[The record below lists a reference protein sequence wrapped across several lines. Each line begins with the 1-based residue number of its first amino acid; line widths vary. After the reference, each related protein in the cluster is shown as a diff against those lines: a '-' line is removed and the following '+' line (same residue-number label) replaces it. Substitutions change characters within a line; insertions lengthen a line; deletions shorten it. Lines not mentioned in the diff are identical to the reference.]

1 MNITLIISLFSGISF
16 IVYGITSF
24 TSKRMISE
32 FQRWGY
38 GNQRK
43 LIGCFQLIGGAGLIF
58 GSLLTI
64 KTVDNNDSLIS
75 SNNIIAASS
84 LILTI
89 MMLGAIF
96 VRIDIKDKFINVLPA
111 TFYAILNFII
121 FYSIFLNN
129 SIH

>member
-16 IVYGITSF
+16 IVYGISSF
-24 TSKRMISE
+24 RSQRMISE

-43 LIGCFQLIGGAGLIF
+43 LIGCFQLIGGAGLIL
-58 GSLLTI
+58 GSLFVINTF
-64 KTVDNNDSLIS
+64 DSNDSLIN
-75 SNNIIAASS
+75 SNNILAGSS

-89 MMLGAIF
+89 MMVGAVF
-96 VRIDIKDKFINVLPA
+96 VRIDIKDKFVNILPA

-121 FYSIFLNN
+121 FYNVFIK
-129 SIH
+129 

>member
-16 IVYGITSF
+16 IVYGISSF
-24 TSKRMISE
+24 KSKRMVSE

-58 GSLLTI
+58 GSLFVINTF
-64 KTVDNNDSLIS
+64 DSNDSLIN
-75 SNNIIAASS
+75 SNNILAGSS

-89 MMLGAIF
+89 MMVGAVF
-96 VRIDIKDKFINVLPA
+96 VRIDIKDKFVNILPA

-121 FYSIFLNN
+121 FYNVFIK
-129 SIH
+129 

>member
-16 IVYGITSF
+16 IVYGISSF
-24 TSKRMISE
+24 RSKRMISE

-58 GSLLTI
+58 GSLFVTN
-64 KTVDNNDSLIS
+64 TFDSNDSLIN
-75 SNNIIAASS
+75 SNNILGGSS

-89 MMLGAIF
+89 MMVGAVF
-96 VRIDIKDKFINVLPA
+96 VRIDIKDKFVNILPA

-121 FYSIFLNN
+121 FYNVFIK
-129 SIH
+129 

>member
-1 MNITLIISLFSGISF
+1 MNITLIISIFSGISF

>member
-16 IVYGITSF
+16 IVYGISSF
-24 TSKRMISE
+24 KSKRMISE

-58 GSLLTI
+58 GSLFVTN
-64 KTVDNNDSLIS
+64 TFDSNDSLIN
-75 SNNIIAASS
+75 SNNILAGSS

-89 MMLGAIF
+89 MMVGAVF
-96 VRIDIKDKFINVLPA
+96 VRIDIKDKFVNILPA

-121 FYSIFLNN
+121 FYNVFIK
-129 SIH
+129 

>member
-16 IVYGITSF
+16 IVYGISSF
-24 TSKRMISE
+24 RSKRMISE

-43 LIGCFQLIGGAGLIF
+43 FIGCFQLIGGAGLIF
-58 GSLLTI
+58 GSLFVINTF
-64 KTVDNNDSLIS
+64 DSNDSLIN
-75 SNNIIAASS
+75 SNNILAGSS

-89 MMLGAIF
+89 MMVGAVF
-96 VRIDIKDKFINVLPA
+96 VRIDIKDKFVNILPA

-121 FYSIFLNN
+121 LYNVFIK
-129 SIH
+129 

>member
-16 IVYGITSF
+16 IVYGISSF
-24 TSKRMISE
+24 RSKRMISE

-58 GSLLTI
+58 GSLFVINTF
-64 KTVDNNDSLIS
+64 DSNDSLIN
-75 SNNIIAASS
+75 SNNILAGSS

-89 MMLGAIF
+89 MMIGAVF
-96 VRIDIKDKFINVLPA
+96 VRIDIKDKFINILPA
-111 TFYAILNFII
+111 TFYAILNFMI
-121 FYSIFLNN
+121 FYNVFIK
-129 SIH
+129 

>member
-16 IVYGITSF
+16 IVYGISSF
-24 TSKRMISE
+24 RSKRMISE

-58 GSLLTI
+58 GSLLAI
-64 KTVDNNDSLIS
+64 NTVDNNDSLIS

-111 TFYAILNFII
+111 TFYAILNIII
-121 FYSIFLNN
+121 FYSIFFK
-129 SIH
+129 